1 MSKLKTG
8 IAVATAVA
16 AMTSTASAAEVTLQA
31 VTSLLANNPLTLSFF
46 ETFQKPLNAQCK
58 DTLQIRYLGAHNVVP
73 PRNAGKAVK
82 RGQFDMLHGPVSYHI
97 GMVPEGYGM
106 LASNVPLATMKTNG
120 GWDLLKKIF
129 REKAGAELIAWGETN
144 IGYNTYLVVEPKF
157 KNGVPDLSGIKMRAT
172 GTYRPLFNA
181 LGASTINM
189 KSSEIYTGLQRGVVQ
204 GFGWPQTGVPALGL
218 HKLAKY
224 RIEPAFYRTNTVVT
238 MNAAKYDG
246 LGKAQKACLSK
257 VASVYEKSSN
267 TYMDTWIKKDV
278 ATMAD
283 AGMKTVTLKPKA
295 ANKYLDTAHGA
306 IWKELKKRSDYHDQL
321 RAKLYK
327 APGS

>member
-1 MSKLKTG
+1 MPKLKTG
-8 IAVATAVA
+8 LTVAAAVV
-16 AMTSTASAAEVTLQA
+16 AMTSTAGAAEVTLKT
-31 VTSLLANNPLTLSFF
+31 VTSLLSSNPITKSFL
-46 ETFQKPLNAQCK
+46 ENFQKPLNAQCK
-58 DTLQIRYLGAHNVVP
+58 GTVQSRYLGAHNVVP

-106 LASNVPLATMKTNG
+106 LASNVPLATMRSNG
-120 GWDLLKKIF
+120 GWDLLEKIF
-129 REKAGAELIAWGETN
+129 REKAGAELIAWGEIN
-144 IGYNTYLVVEPKF
+144 IGYNTYLIVDPKF

-204 GFGWPQTGVPALGL
+204 GFGWPQVGVPSLGL

-224 RIEPAFYRTNTVVT
+224 RIEPAFYRTNSVVT
-238 MNAAKYDG
+238 MNAAKYDS
-246 LGKAQKACLSK
+246 LSKAQKDCISK
-257 VASVYEKSSN
+257 VATAYEKN
-267 TYMDTWIKKDV
+267 APGYMEKWIKDDV
-278 ATMAD
+278 KTMAD
-283 AGMKTVTLKPKA
+283 AGMKTVTLKGKA
-295 ANKYLDTAHGA
+295 AATYLDTAHGA
-306 IWKELKKRSDYHDQL
+306 IWKELKKRSKDYADPL

-327 APGS
+327 AP